1 MSDDHSLAWGAYGFS
16 IALLVVAAVLLATVF
31 VAPFGDG
38 SSGRVFAAFS
48 LGLGS
53 FVAMAWAAKLSPE
66 VRKTPLVVNLGCAG
80 QLAVVCASFVA
91 FLHATGGW

>member
-38 SSGRVFAAFS
+38 KLRASVRCVQPGTRFVCCDGMGREAQ
-48 LGLGS
+48 
-53 FVAMAWAAKLSPE
+53 P
-66 VRKTPLVVNLGCAG
+66 
-80 QLAVVCASFVA
+80 
-91 FLHATGGW
+91 